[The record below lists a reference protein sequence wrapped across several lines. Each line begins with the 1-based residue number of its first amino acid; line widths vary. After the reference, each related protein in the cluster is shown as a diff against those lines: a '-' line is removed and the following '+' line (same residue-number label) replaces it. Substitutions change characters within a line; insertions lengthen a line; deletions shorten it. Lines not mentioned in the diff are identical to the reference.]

1 MPQTGTLRPLW
12 ELELE
17 TTRHAR
23 TLPRMSFRWLSLL
36 SLVPGLA
43 LLSAPSIGS
52 AEVLW
57 RGDFETGDLTQ
68 WDSLL
73 NPTKGDRNN
82 INVVMTPVHGGT
94 RAAEVV
100 IHPDD
105 LWQGNNHNR
114 VELHYDAVD
123 TRTAEGQTTYFSFYF
138 RLPANAQTT
147 NDIAYWE
154 TANSYQQSMAFWVE
168 PGGGGT
174 QLSFRTN
181 HPSGMMHYNG
191 PLTIGAW
198 HQLAMQILWSENA
211 GTGRVS
217 VWLDGE
223 KIVDDVA
230 AKTKPDSNRVFV
242 QVGYHRNA
250 TAEPVETIYLDDAIE
265 ATSLAE
271 VLSPPGGSG
280 GAGGSGGGAG
290 TSTAGSGGAGSSGAP
305 SNGGMGGAGGTTG
318 GVTSIAGTAGST
330 AGAQAAAG
338 RASQATGGASGA
350 SSGAGGSKASG
361 GAPSGGSA
369 SSGAPSGGS
378 LGTGATTGGG
388 RGGGVAAPVGG
399 ATVAPPTGENDDGCG
414 FGLVGKSTSAWM
426 VALFAAVAVLLRR
439 RRR

>member
-1 MPQTGTLRPLW
+1 MR
-12 ELELE
+12 
-17 TTRHAR
+17 
-23 TLPRMSFRWLSLL
+23 FRWLSLL
-36 SLVPGLA
+36 SLAPALA
-43 LLSAPSIGS
+43 LVSAPSIAS

-73 NPTKGDRNN
+73 NPTKGDRKN

-94 RAAEVV
+94 RAGEVV

-105 LWQGNNHNR
+105 LWEGNNHNR

-138 RLPANAQTT
+138 RLPANAQTS

-154 TANSYQQSMAFWVE
+154 TASSYQQSMAFWVE

-191 PLTIGAW
+191 PLTIEAW

-211 GTGRVS
+211 NTGRVS

-223 KIVDDVA
+223 KIVDEVA

-250 TAEPVETIYLDDAIE
+250 TAAPVETIHLDDAIE

-271 VLSPPGGSG
+271 VLAPPGGSG
-280 GAGGSGGGAG
+280 GAGGSSGGGAG
-290 TSTAGSGGAGSSGAP
+290 NPTAGSGGAGSSGAP
-305 SNGGMGGAGGTTG
+305 SKGGMGGAGGNG
-318 GVTSIAGTAGST
+318 GVPSIAGTAGST
-330 AGAQAAAG
+330 VGGGGQAAAG
-338 RASQATGGASGA
+338 RAGQATGGASGA
-350 SSGAGGSKASG
+350 SSGAGGSKALG
-361 GAPSGGSA
+361 GAASGGSA
-369 SSGAPSGGS
+369 SSGAPSAGS
-378 LGTGATTGGG
+378 LGTGALTSGG
-388 RGGGVAAPVGG
+388 RGGGAAAPVGG
-399 ATVAPPTGENDDGCG
+399 AIAAPPTAESDEGCSYG
-414 FGLVGKSTSAWM
+414 VVGKFTYAWP
-426 VALFAAVAVLLRR
+426 VALFAAGAALLRR

>member
-1 MPQTGTLRPLW
+1 
-12 ELELE
+12 
-17 TTRHAR
+17 
-23 TLPRMSFRWLSLL
+23 MSFRRLSLL
-36 SLVPGLA
+36 SLAPALA
-43 LLSAPSIGS
+43 LVSAPSIVS

-68 WDSLL
+68 WNSLL
-73 NPTKGDRNN
+73 NPTKGDRKN

-94 RAAEVV
+94 RAGEVV

-105 LWQGNNHNR
+105 LWEGNNHNR

-123 TRTAEGQTTYFSFYF
+123 TRTAEGQTTYFSFFF

-191 PLTIGAW
+191 PLTIEAW

-250 TAEPVETIYLDDAIE
+250 TAAPVETIYLDDAIE

-271 VLSPPGGSG
+271 VLAPPGGNG
-280 GAGGSGGGAG
+280 GAGGSSGGGAG
-290 TSTAGSGGAGSSGAP
+290 NPTAGNGGAGSSGAP
-305 SNGGMGGAGGTTG
+305 SNGGKGGAGGTTG
-318 GVTSIAGTAGST
+318 GVPSIAGTAGST
-330 AGAQAAAG
+330 VGGGGGQAAAG
-338 RASQATGGASGA
+338 RAGQGTGGASGA
-350 SSGAGGSKASG
+350 SSGAGGSKALG

-369 SSGAPSGGS
+369 SSGAPSG
-378 LGTGATTGGG
+378 TGGLTSGG
-388 RGGGVAAPVGG
+388 RGGGAAAPVGG
-399 ATVAPPTGENDDGCG
+399 AAAVGGAISAPPTVDNDEGCSYG
-414 FGLVGKSTSAWM
+414 AVGKFTSAWP
-426 VALFAAVAVLLRR
+426 VALLAAGAALLRR

>member
-1 MPQTGTLRPLW
+1 MPQTRTLRPLRD
-12 ELELE
+12 LELE
-17 TTRHAR
+17 STSHAR
-23 TLPRMSFRWLSLL
+23 TLRRMSFRRLSLR
-36 SLVPGLA
+36 SLIPAVA
-43 LLSAPSIGS
+43 LVSAPSVTSG
-52 AEVLW
+52 EVLW

-168 PGGGGT
+168 PGAGGT

-181 HPSGMMHYNG
+181 HPSGMMHYQG
-191 PLTIGAW
+191 PLTIEAW

-211 GTGRVS
+211 NTGRVS

-223 KIVDDVA
+223 KIVNEVA

-250 TAEPVETIYLDDAIE
+250 TAAPVETIYLDDAIE
-265 ATSLAE
+265 ASSLAE
-271 VLSPPGGSG
+271 VLAAPGGSG
-280 GAGGSGGGAG
+280 GASGSSGGSAG
-290 TSTAGSGGAGSSGAP
+290 NPTAGSGGAGSSGAP

-318 GVTSIAGTAGST
+318 GVPSIAGTAGST
-330 AGAQAAAG
+330 ASGGGQAAAG
-338 RASQATGGASGA
+338 RAGQATGGASGA

-361 GAPSGGSA
+361 GAPGG
-369 SSGAPSGGS
+369 SGAPAAGS
-378 LGTGATTGGG
+378 LGTGAVTSGG
-388 RGGGVAAPVGG
+388 RGGSAAAPVGG
-399 ATVAPPTGENDDGCG
+399 AVTALPSGDSDEGCG
-414 FGLVGKSTSAWM
+414 FGVVGKATSAWT
-426 VALFAAVAVLLRR
+426 VALLTAGIVLLRR